1 MATVGSCGWVL
12 QDVRIRRVGSWVGS
26 GDRGVSSGVRRVS
39 SRGRHV
45 RRGDDSLGHGS
56 SDGVVY
62 HMLIV
67 GEGVRGHIGCGQ
79 DSSTDDSEQGED
91 GGKLWEEDKIGIRFN
106 SPLEYPLGG
115 PYDFSKHCWLIWWL
129 VVCYC

>member
-1 MATVGSCGWVL
+1 M
-12 QDVRIRRVGSWVGS
+12 I
-26 GDRGVSSGVRRVS
+26 
-39 SRGRHV
+39 
-45 RRGDDSLGHGS
+45 
-56 SDGVVY
+56 Y

-79 DSSTDDSEQGED
+79 DSGTDDSEQGED
-91 GGKLWEEDKIGIRFN
+91 GGKLWEGDEMVIRFN
-106 SPLEYPLGG
+106 GPLEYPSGG